1 MADGNKSRNPLQI
14 KIPNWRNRPCLEACC
29 LGPLCPA
36 TPCGMLL
43 FIQMRSSLQPPI
55 APGRVFAAWVCL
67 LATLLLWT
75 PMWAS
80 AWQANAMACCNGK
93 QCAAR
98 GHSAASHKAS
108 ASTKATDN
116 EPGMQCHPSGASL
129 MPCSMACCQSPE
141 HVFAASILFVLPAPA
156 TLAAPMHSLPGA
168 SGLET
173 TKILTALA
181 PPSPPPKR
189 TLPSV

>member
-14 KIPNWRNRPCLEACC
+14 KIPIWRERRCQAISCPA
-29 LGPLCPA
+29 PLCPA
-36 TPCGMLL
+36 APCGMLL
-43 FIQMRSSLQPPI
+43 FIQMRGSLQPPI
-55 APGRVFAAWVCL
+55 APGRVFAGWVCL
-67 LATLLLWT
+67 LAALLLWT
-75 PMWAS
+75 PMWAT

-93 QCAAR
+93 QCAAH
-98 GHSAASHKAS
+98 GHSPDSDKTS
-108 ASTKATDN
+108 RPTKATDD
-116 EPGMQCHPSGASL
+116 EPAMQCHPSGTSL

-156 TLAAPMHSLPGA
+156 TLAAPMQSLPAA

-173 TKILTALA
+173 PKILTAFA

-189 TLPSV
+189 TLLSL